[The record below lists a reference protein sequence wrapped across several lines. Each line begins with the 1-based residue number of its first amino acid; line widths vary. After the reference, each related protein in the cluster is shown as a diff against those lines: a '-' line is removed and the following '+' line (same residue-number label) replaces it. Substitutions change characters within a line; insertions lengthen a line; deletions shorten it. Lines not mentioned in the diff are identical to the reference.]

1 MSLSNALLG
10 YDPVLGKGREIVAT
24 RLTAVSSSPGKS
36 LAPGEI
42 YSEVSEAWPEDAG
55 DLMIDLRNS
64 TPDDALLSVKPVA
77 NCLLGLGVA
86 WAQSG
91 DGEARLVKLKEAGF
105 RVFLG
110 GDLIERLPDNI
121 LETVEMTVVSAGRT
135 AEKPFGC
142 DGISTI
148 AETVHAFESGAGR
161 AIGWP
166 VDDLVAKNEGGG
178 NNPSF
183 EVIGRLLALVN
194 SGSDADELEP
204 VFKQDPSLSFR
215 LLRYLNSAA
224 FGLRVEVQSI
234 QHAVMMIG
242 MQRLKKWLALL
253 LATAAKDP
261 DLKPLMFASLRR
273 GFLLESLVG
282 DVLGSESKDEA
293 FILGVFSLL
302 DKLFNESFESLFSR
316 LQIPEGVH
324 DALVGQ
330 QGQYMPYLKLVQLS
344 ESQPGKRTDDAMTDA
359 FVERAD
365 CNAALIKALG
375 DASQTENQ
383 K

>member
-1 MSLSNALLG
+1 MTLSNALVG
-10 YDPVLGKGREIVAT
+10 YEPVLDTNRSINAT
-24 RLTAVSSSPGKS
+24 RVSVVAANPARPLSAASAYAEMSGQ
-36 LAPGEI
+36 
-42 YSEVSEAWPEDAG
+42 W
-55 DLMIDLRNS
+55 
-64 TPDDALLSVKPVA
+64 PDDAGTLIIDVHGSEGEDELEALTPKP
-77 NCLLGLGVA
+77 NCWLGLPSKISDDPQA
-86 WAQSG
+86 I
-91 DGEARLVKLKEAGF
+91 ARIIKLSEAGF
-105 RVFLG
+105 KLTLTG
-110 GDLIERLPDNI
+110 KLISRLPDDLAKS
-121 LETVEMTVVSAGRT
+121 LEMAIVPQGSST
-135 AEKPFGC
+135 EKPFGC
-142 DGISTI
+142 DGINSI
-148 AETVHAFESGAGR
+148 AQAKAAFETGAK
-161 AIGWP
+161 AVIGWP
-166 VDDLVAKNEGGG
+166 INDIKTSGNQSA

-194 SGSDADELEP
+194 ANADPAELEP

-253 LATAAKDP
+253 LATAARDP

-273 GFLLESLVG
+273 GFMLEALVG
-282 DVLGSESKDEA
+282 DVLGDQSKDEA

-324 DALVGQ
+324 DALVSNT
-330 QGQYMPYLKLVQLS
+330 GQYMPYLKLAKALEGV
-344 ESQPGKRTDDAMTDA
+344 PGTATDDALTDA
-359 FVERAD
+359 FIERAD
-365 CNAALIKALG
+365 CNTALMKALG

>member
-1 MSLSNALLG
+1 MTLSNALVG
-10 YDPVLGKGREIVAT
+10 YEPVLDTNRSIIAT
-24 RLTAVSSSPGKS
+24 RVSLVAANPARPLTAAS
-36 LAPGEI
+36 A
-42 YSEVSEAWPEDAG
+42 YTEVSEQWPDEAGTLVLDIHGSVGEDELINLA
-55 DLMIDLRNS
+55 
-64 TPDDALLSVKPVA
+64 PKP
-77 NCLLGLGVA
+77 NCWLGLSSKVA
-86 WAQSG
+86 DDPAAV
-91 DGEARLVKLKEAGF
+91 ARIMKLTEAGF
-105 RVFLG
+105 KLTLTG
-110 GDLIERLPDNI
+110 KLISRLPDELAKL
-121 LETVEMTVVSAGRT
+121 LEMAIVPKGTS

-142 DGISTI
+142 DGISSI
-148 AETVHAFESGAGR
+148 AQAKAAFETGAKA

-166 VDDLVAKNEGGG
+166 ISDIEGSGNQSA

-183 EVIGRLLALVN
+183 EVIGRLLAMVN
-194 SGSDADELEP
+194 ANADPAELEP

-253 LATAAKDP
+253 LATAARDP

-273 GFLLESLVG
+273 GFMLEALVG
-282 DVLGSESKDEA
+282 DVLGDQSKDEA

-324 DALVGQ
+324 DALVSNT
-330 QGQYMPYLKLVQLS
+330 GQYMPYLKLASVL
-344 ESQPGKRTDDAMTDA
+344 EGVPGKATDDALTDA
-359 FVERAD
+359 FIERGD
-365 CNAALIKALG
+365 CNTALMKALG
-375 DASQTENQ
+375 DASQTENR

>member
-1 MSLSNALLG
+1 MTLSNALVG
-10 YDPVLGKGREIVAT
+10 YEPVLDTNRSITAT
-24 RLTAVSSSPGKS
+24 RVSLVAANSARPLSAASSY
-36 LAPGEI
+36 A
-42 YSEVSEAWPEDAG
+42 
-55 DLMIDLRNS
+55 DLS
-64 TPDDALLSVKPVA
+64 SQWPDDAGNLIIDVFGGEPDDELAGLTPKP
-77 NCLLGLGVA
+77 NCWIGLPAKLADDPV
-86 WAQSG
+86 QSTRIKALAESG
-91 DGEARLVKLKEAGF
+91 FKVTLNGKL
-105 RVFLG
+105 
-110 GDLIERLPDNI
+110 ISRLPADLAAA
-121 LETVEMTVVSAGRT
+121 LEMAIVPNGCS
-135 AEKPFGC
+135 AEKPFAC
-142 DGISTI
+142 DGITTI
-148 AETVHAFESGAGR
+148 EQAKAAFETGAKA

-166 VDDLVAKNEGGG
+166 VDDLKISNNQSA

-194 SGSDADELEP
+194 ADADPAELEP

-242 MQRLKKWLALL
+242 MKRLKKWLALL
-253 LATAAKDP
+253 LATAARDP

-273 GFLLESLVG
+273 GFTLEALVG
-282 DVLGSESKDEA
+282 DVLGEQSKDEA

-316 LQIPEGVH
+316 LQIPEAVH
-324 DALVGQ
+324 DALVGNT
-330 QGQYMPYLKLVQLS
+330 GQYMPYLKLAKVL
-344 ESQPGKRTDDAMTDA
+344 EGVPGKATDDALTDA
-359 FVERAD
+359 FIERVD
-365 CNAALIKALG
+365 CNTALMKALG

>member
-1 MSLSNALLG
+1 MTLSNALLG
-10 YDPVLGKGREIVAT
+10 YEPVLGKGRDIVAT
-24 RLTAVSSSPGKS
+24 RLSVVPSSPGKT
-36 LAPGEI
+36 LAVSEI
-42 YSEVSEAWPEDAG
+42 YSELSQAWPEDAG
-55 DLMIDLRNS
+55 DLLIDVRGSAPDEALAGV
-64 TPDDALLSVKPVA
+64 TPVG
-77 NCLLGLGVA
+77 NCVLGLGVE
-86 WAQSG
+86 WGQTPE
-91 DGEARLVKLKEAGF
+91 GEASLTSLQASGF
-105 RVFLG
+105 RLYLA
-110 GDLIERLPDNI
+110 GDLISRLSDPVLAAI
-121 LETVEMTVVSAGRT
+121 EMTVVSAGAT
-135 AEKPFGC
+135 AEKPFAC
-142 DGISTI
+142 DGLATI
-148 AETVHAFESGAGR
+148 EETVQAFEAGAERG
-161 AIGWP
+161 IGWP
-166 VDDLVAKNEGGG
+166 IDDLVAKSEGSG

-194 SGSDADELEP
+194 ANADADALEP

-273 GFLLESLVG
+273 GFLLEALVG

-324 DALVGQ
+324 DALVAQ
-330 QGQYMPYLKLVQLS
+330 QGQYMPYLNLVTKL
-344 ESQPGKRTDDAMTDA
+344 EARPGKGTDDAMTDA

-365 CNAALIKALG
+365 CNTALVKALG
-375 DASQTENQ
+375 DASMTENQ

>member
-1 MSLSNALLG
+1 
-10 YDPVLGKGREIVAT
+10 
-24 RLTAVSSSPGKS
+24 
-36 LAPGEI
+36 
-42 YSEVSEAWPEDAG
+42 
-55 DLMIDLRNS
+55 MIEQW
-64 TPDDALLSVKPVA
+64 PDDAGTLIVDVRGTDGDDELLSLTPKPNCWLGLPSSASDDPVA
-77 NCLLGLGVA
+77 
-86 WAQSG
+86 S
-91 DGEARLVKLKEAGF
+91 ARIKKLAEAGF
-105 RVFLG
+105 HLTLTG
-110 GDLIERLPDNI
+110 KLISRLPDDLGKV
-121 LETVEMTVVSAGRT
+121 LEMAIVPQGTST
-135 AEKPFGC
+135 EKPFGC
-142 DGISTI
+142 DGITSIEQAKT
-148 AETVHAFESGAGR
+148 AFGAG
-161 AIGWP
+161 AKAVIGWP
-166 VDDLVAKNEGGG
+166 ISDIKAASNQAA

-194 SGSDADELEP
+194 ANADPSELEP

-253 LATAAKDP
+253 LATAARDP

-273 GFLLESLVG
+273 GFMLEALVG
-282 DVLGSESKDEA
+282 DVLGEHSKDEA

-324 DALVGQ
+324 DALVENT
-330 QGQYMPYLKLVQLS
+330 GQYMPYLKLAKVL
-344 ESQPGKRTDDAMTDA
+344 EGMPGKATDDALTDA
-359 FVERAD
+359 FIERAD
-365 CNAALIKALG
+365 CNTALIKALG